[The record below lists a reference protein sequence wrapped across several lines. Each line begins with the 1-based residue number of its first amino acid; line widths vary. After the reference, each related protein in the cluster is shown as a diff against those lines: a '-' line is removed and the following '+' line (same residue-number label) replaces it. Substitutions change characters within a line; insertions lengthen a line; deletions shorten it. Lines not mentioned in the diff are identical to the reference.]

1 MIFRL
6 RKLPKK
12 HSFFLFG
19 PRGTGKT
26 TLLKALFEPQ
36 KCLHIDLLEAKT
48 EDLFFRNPD
57 ELYKIVKAQ
66 SEETTHILID
76 EVQKIPKLLDV
87 VHKLIEET
95 DKFFI
100 LTGSSARKL
109 KRGGANL
116 LAGRAFLYH
125 LFPFTCFELGA
136 EFDLEQ
142 ALQWGALPKIHLIT
156 DTADKEEFLRSY
168 TRVYLKEEI
177 LDEQVIRNLS
187 PFRRFLEVAAQANG
201 MVINFA
207 KIARDVGVDAK
218 TVASYFTILEDTLI
232 GFFLEPHHNSLR
244 KRLVGK
250 SKFYFFDPGVVRS
263 LAGQLTL
270 PLQPKTSAFGKA
282 FEHYVILQFK
292 TLASY
297 FEPDW
302 HFSYLQ
308 TTSGVEIDL
317 IVERPGQPLL
327 CVEIKS
333 TDDLN
338 QESVSSFI
346 HLTKDIPEA
355 EAVIF
360 SRDRYLKKYDHVTCY
375 PWQQGLEHFFR
386 AFLAKK
392 PFAP

>member
-1 MIFRL
+1 MFSRL
-6 RKLPKK
+6 RKLPQK

-26 TLLKALFEPQ
+26 TLLKTEFDPE
-36 KCLHIDLLEAKT
+36 KCLLFDLLEAKT

-66 SEETTHILID
+66 SEEIEYIIID

-95 DKFFI
+95 DKIFI

-125 LFPFTCFELGA
+125 LFPLTSFEMG
-136 EFDLEQ
+136 EQFDLDH
-142 ALQWGALPKIHLIT
+142 ALRWGALPKVHFV
-156 DTADKEEFLRSY
+156 ADDSEKEDFLRSY

-177 LDEQVIRNLS
+177 LDEQVLRHLS
-187 PFRRFLEVAAQANG
+187 PFRRFLEVAAQSNG
-201 MVINFA
+201 TVVNYA
-207 KIARDVGVDAK
+207 KIARDVGADAK
-218 TVASYFTILEDTLI
+218 TVANYFTILEDTLI
-232 GFFLEPHHNSLR
+232 GFFLDPYHNSFR

-250 SKFYFFDPGVVRS
+250 PKFYFFDPGVVR
-263 LAGQLTL
+263 ALTGHL
-270 PLQPKTSAFGKA
+270 TIPLMPKTSAFGKA
-282 FEHYVILQFK
+282 FEHYVILQCK

-302 HFSYLQ
+302 SFSYLQ
-308 TTSGVEIDL
+308 TLSGVEVDL
-317 IVERPGQPLL
+317 VIERPGKPLL
-327 CVEIKS
+327 CMEIKS

-346 HLTKDIPEA
+346 HLTKDIPDA

-375 PWQQGLEHFFR
+375 PWQQGLEY
-386 AFLAKK
+386 L
-392 PFAP
+392 FAGMRTQ